1 MTTLVRIPSAL
12 RSYADGAHEVR
23 VASATIGDVLT
34 ELRARHPQ
42 LVQRV
47 LTPDGELRPFV
58 NLFLGNASVRD
69 LQGLETPVP
78 AGAVVSIL
86 AAVAGG

>member
-1 MTTLVRIPSAL
+1 
-12 RSYADGAHEVR
+12 
-23 VASATIGDVLT
+23 
-34 ELRARHPQ
+34 
-42 LVQRV
+42 
-47 LTPDGELRPFV
+47 V